1 MSRPP
6 TTAPSQYQNQLDTD
20 DALNPKFNTS
30 TLDFL
35 LLELVPLA
43 QRVSERLLE
52 REEGLVEE
60 FGRSKIVAPPQGQI
74 QGLGQNTGQDG
85 ERREETT
92 ETGEAGQKGGEGEHG
107 AVVEGS
113 EAAGAGTQQTEIARR
128 EGKGEVEMTSLGF
141 PSVNSQTREGMRWRL
156 DRMGYRVGQGLIERY
171 VRASNTLP
179 AADAHPHPIH
189 HASPPI
195 VQGTTSRHLPPS
207 FQPHAIG
214 TTISQ
219 PS

>member
-6 TTAPSQYQNQLDTD
+6 PTAPSQYQNQLDTD

-43 QRVSERLLE
+43 QRVSERSLE
-52 REEGLVEE
+52 QEESLVEE
-60 FGRSKIVAPPQGQI
+60 FGRSKIVLPPRNQSQGS
-74 QGLGQNTGQDG
+74 GQDTGQDG

-92 ETGEAGQKGGEGEHG
+92 ETDEAGQKGGEGKHG
-107 AVVEGS
+107 ALIEGS
-113 EAAGAGTQQTEIARR
+113 EAAGAGTQPNGIARR
-128 EGKGEVEMTSLGF
+128 EGKDEVEMTSLGF
-141 PSVNSQTREGMRWRL
+141 PSVDSQTREGMRWRL

-179 AADAHPHPIH
+179 ASHPHPHPHLIH
-189 HASPPI
+189 HTSPPF
-195 VQGTTSRHLPPS
+195 VQRTASHPSPPTL
-207 FQPHAIG
+207 QPRL
-214 TTISQ
+214 Q
-219 PS
+219 M